1 MAKIYL
7 HILHLTKPI
16 SNMIGCCFSGD
27 ITCET
32 IDTSYQV
39 NDQWYK
45 VTRWPVGKSYQLNQ
59 VSGLI

>member
-16 SNMIGCCFSGD
+16 SNLIGCCFSGD
-27 ITCET
+27 ITCEM
-32 IDTSYQV
+32 IGTSYQV

-45 VTRWPVGKSYQLNQ
+45 VTPWHVGKSY
-59 VSGLI
+59 